1 VTAAP
6 RILITGFEPFAGAKL
21 NSSEVV
27 LHWLEGQDLEG
38 VTFSVLPV
46 EYDRSVEHI
55 ILLIEDVDPKIVI
68 ALGQAEGRATV
79 SFERVAVNLDDAR
92 IADNAGEVR
101 RDQLIDA
108 NGEAAFMAT
117 LPVKAVVEALS
128 ASGHPVEE
136 SLSAGAFVCNHLF
149 YSVMNHL
156 RDSKSRRWF
165 DFVHLPLVLEQG
177 DEFPGKPT
185 LAKEAQG
192 EVIVDAIKKARELW
206 AYQD

>member
-6 RILITGFEPFAGAKL
+6 RVLVTGFEPFAGAKL

-27 LHWLEGQDLEG
+27 LQWLEGQALES
-38 VTFSVLPV
+38 VTFSILPV
-46 EYDRSVEHI
+46 EYDRSAERI
-55 ILLIEDVDPKIVI
+55 ISLIEEVDPKIVI
-68 ALGQAEGRATV
+68 ALGQAEGRAKV
-79 SFERVAVNLDDAR
+79 SFERVALNLDDAR
-92 IADNAGEVR
+92 ISDNAGEVR

-108 NGEAAFMAT
+108 NSEAAFMAT

-128 ASGHPVEE
+128 GSGHPVEE

-156 RDSKSRRWF
+156 RDSKSGRWF

-192 EVIVDAIKKARELW
+192 QAIVDAIKKARELW
-206 AYQD
+206 IA